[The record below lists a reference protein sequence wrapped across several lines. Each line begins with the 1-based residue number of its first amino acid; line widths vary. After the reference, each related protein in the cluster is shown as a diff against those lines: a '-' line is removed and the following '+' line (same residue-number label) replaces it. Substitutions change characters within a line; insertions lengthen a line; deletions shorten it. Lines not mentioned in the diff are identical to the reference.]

1 MSNRFAKFIS
11 ALFATILAGTSFA
24 AVPEG
29 GAKTADNCLSAPKGA
44 VPPGHHWYYRF
55 DRATKRQCW
64 YSREEIGTVA
74 RGAPQALSPPS
85 KLASPSAASNPFP
98 PPRSP
103 TVPKSLADARAEF
116 RVEPG
121 TNVSTEPQTSD
132 GAPAAIQSSPRAS
145 APEALA
151 PSSPI
156 ASRWPDASGVISSS
170 SNQRLAA
177 AEPPASPQDNAA
189 TAPQPA
195 TVPVALAAADA
206 SLEKPVV
213 SMQMLLLALAG
224 ALALAGISASLIFRF
239 GPRRPE
245 IRHDRRAIWDQV
257 RSEPT
262 SPSMFADDDMPVWRA
277 RVPRDPRAPDDPE
290 RRVTEMLARLA
301 RSAQT

>member
-1 MSNRFAKFIS
+1 MSNRLAKFIS
-11 ALFATILAGTSFA
+11 ALFATILTGTSFA
-24 AVPEG
+24 AVPES

-64 YSREEIGTVA
+64 YSREEIGAVA
-74 RGAPQALSPPS
+74 RAAPQELSPPS
-85 KLASPSAASNPFP
+85 KLASPSAASSPFP
-98 PPRSP
+98 PPQSP

-195 TVPVALAAADA
+195 TVPVALAAADS
-206 SLEKPVV
+206 SLEKPAV
-213 SMQMLLLALAG
+213 SMQMLLLALGA
-224 ALALAGISASLIFRF
+224 ALALAGITASLIFRF

-262 SPSMFADDDMPVWRA
+262 SPSMIADDDMPVWRA

>member
-98 PPRSP
+98 PPQSP

-121 TNVSTEPQTSD
+121 TSVSTEPQTSD
-132 GAPAAIQSSPRAS
+132 GAPAAIQSSP
-145 APEALA
+145 
-151 PSSPI
+151 
-156 ASRWPDASGVISSS
+156 
-170 SNQRLAA
+170 
-177 AEPPASPQDNAA
+177 
-189 TAPQPA
+189 
-195 TVPVALAAADA
+195 
-206 SLEKPVV
+206 
-213 SMQMLLLALAG
+213 
-224 ALALAGISASLIFRF
+224 
-239 GPRRPE
+239 
-245 IRHDRRAIWDQV
+245 
-257 RSEPT
+257 
-262 SPSMFADDDMPVWRA
+262 
-277 RVPRDPRAPDDPE
+277 
-290 RRVTEMLARLA
+290 
-301 RSAQT
+301 